1 MKNHNLGIS
10 TIEASAVFNDLSSE
24 EKGML
29 AVLSEEIEYK
39 KGSKIFSMDQV
50 GDQHFY
56 IVCSGRLSLALKGRK
71 GIAKELVKGDLF
83 GEIAV
88 FSQQHRLGT
97 IECKED
103 SLLMAFDKDKILNH
117 DLLSSQVALK
127 ICIALTK
134 KITEYFYSEDNIST
148 IELIQRG
155 EGETIEFKKSLNEH
169 SLSKIIETITAFMNL
184 GGGTILIGVED
195 NEKICG
201 LELPNDK
208 IALNKMRDDFER
220 RIYSSAKT
228 KIDKFFLDL
237 IKIDWDKIDD
247 QLIMRIDCYRSDSP
261 VFFKEV
267 TNHEEKEYYI
277 VRTGAENMKLS
288 KTSEIVPH
296 IIKKF
301 KP

>member
-1 MKNHNLGIS
+1 MKNHNLELS
-10 TIEASAVFNDLSSE
+10 AIEACTVFNDLSPE

-56 IVCSGRLSLALKGRK
+56 IVCSGRLSLTLKGRK
-71 GIAKELVKGDLF
+71 GIAKDLTKGDLF
-83 GEIAV
+83 GEIAI
-88 FSQQHRLGT
+88 FSQQYRLGT

-117 DLLSSQVALK
+117 ELLSAQVALK

-134 KITEYFYSEDNIST
+134 KITGYFYSEDDIST
-148 IELIQRG
+148 IELIQKG
-155 EGETIEFKKSLNEH
+155 ECETVEFKKSLNEY

-195 NEKICG
+195 NGKICG

-208 IALNKMRDDFER
+208 LALNKMRDDYER
-220 RIYSSAKT
+220 RIYNSAKT
-228 KIDKFFLDL
+228 KIDKYFLDL
-237 IKIDWDKIDD
+237 IKIDWDKIDE
-247 QLIMRIDCYRSDSP
+247 QLIMRIDCYRAESP
-261 VFFKEV
+261 VFYKEG
-267 TNHEEKEYYI
+267 TNREEKEYYI
-277 VRTGAENMKLS
+277 VRTGGENIKLS